1 MILYK
6 LFITLIFLVAGTI
19 IVSVGFTLLKED
31 THATKGER
39 IKRIGTIILGFIA
52 MFIGA
57 VIWL

>member
-31 THATKGER
+31 TCATKGER

>member
-6 LFITLIFLVAGTI
+6 LFITLVFLVAGTI

-31 THATKGER
+31 TYATNGER

>member
-31 THATKGER
+31 TYATNGER

>member
-6 LFITLIFLVAGTI
+6 LFITLVFLVAGTI
-19 IVSVGFTLLKED
+19 IVSVEFTLLKED
-31 THATKGER
+31 TYATKGER

>member
-19 IVSVGFTLLKED
+19 IVSIGFTLLKED
-31 THATKGER
+31 TYATKGER

>member
-6 LFITLIFLVAGTI
+6 LFITLVFLVAGTI

-31 THATKGER
+31 TYATEGER

>member
-31 THATKGER
+31 TYATKGEH

>member
-31 THATKGER
+31 TYATNGER

-57 VIWL
+57 VI

>member
-6 LFITLIFLVAGTI
+6 LFITLVFLVAGTI

-31 THATKGER
+31 TYATNGER
-39 IKRIGTIILGFIA
+39 IKRIGTIILGFIS

>member
-6 LFITLIFLVAGTI
+6 LFITLVFLVAGTI
-19 IVSVGFTLLKED
+19 SVSVGFTLLKED
-31 THATKGER
+31 TYATNGER

-57 VIWL
+57 VIWI

>member
-6 LFITLIFLVAGTI
+6 LFITLVFLVAGTI

-31 THATKGER
+31 TYATNGER
-39 IKRIGTIILGFIA
+39 IKCIGTIILGFIA